1 MYDYEDDEPTP
12 EKNAPLIKLYERLC
26 ALLSSLPA
34 DITSRSLTD
43 GAGERF
49 NGYVEEIVGLT
60 NDSTLRDFKVES
72 FSVNSRLH
80 VKGEAY
86 ARQLEALTNYL
97 YKTDEVIGYYC
108 GNPPVLRVGKSVGSG
123 STTVNNH
130 LKADQQVSQSI
141 NVQVE
146 FNQTI
151 VNITEALTNLEHEY
165 PDELS
170 RENKFAKLLKKALP
184 LAKDSLG
191 IISLV
196 LTIAGEVGIDPQTAL
211 KAVGL

>member
-1 MYDYEDDEPTP
+1 MFDYQDAPTP
-12 EKNAPLIKLYERLC
+12 TKNTPLIKLYERLC

-49 NGYVEEIVGLT
+49 NSYIEEIIGLT
-60 NDSTLRDFKVES
+60 NDGTLRDFKVES
-72 FSVNSRLH
+72 FSVGSRLH

-86 ARQLEALTNYL
+86 ARQLEALANYL

-108 GNPPVLRVGKSVGSG
+108 GGPPAMRIGKLGGSG
-123 STTVNNH
+123 PTTVNNH
-130 LKADQQVSQSI
+130 LTADQQVSQST
-141 NVQVE
+141 NVQIE

-151 VNITEALTNLEHEY
+151 VNITEALTNFEHTH
-165 PDELS
+165 PDES
-170 RENKFAKLLKKALP
+170 SKENVFAKQLKKVLP

-191 IISLV
+191 IISSV
-196 LTIAGEVGIDPQTAL
+196 LKIAGEVGIDPQTAL
-211 KAVGL
+211 KAIGL